1 MILFFF
7 FGCNFVFIIVTTTTT
22 LPRWKLRAR
31 GLYSTATLRQG
42 EKEIVSDDAVPGTG
56 LGF

>member
-7 FGCNFVFIIVTTTTT
+7 WGNFVFIIVTTTTT